1 MSAIKRAR
9 AFSLVEMLVVLV
21 IVGVLAAFLLPNYLK
36 GGKTP
41 AGRPIE
47 SPMQRGH
54 SVECMNALQQ
64 IRQAHQIASMDEENH
79 PRTLTDLRP
88 QGISEQ
94 MMRCPVGAVSYIY
107 QPGSQ
112 RVVTCPQPGHER
124 F

>member
-1 MSAIKRAR
+1 MSAIRVAR

-41 AGRPIE
+41 SGRRIE
-47 SPMQRGH
+47 SPIQRGH
-54 SVECMNALQQ
+54 SVECMNNLQQ
-64 IRQAHQIASMDEENH
+64 IRQAHQMASMDEENH
-79 PRTLTDLRP
+79 PRTLADLRP
-88 QGISEQ
+88 QGISDR
-94 MMRCPVGAVSYIY
+94 MTRCPVGSVSYVY

-112 RVVTCPQPGHER
+112 RVATCPQPGHER